1 MKNLIKRS
9 LLIAA
14 FFTLP
19 ISNAMSNEPN
29 PNANVISVNG
39 KLINL
44 TLNYSD
50 GDLEVNVQDSF
61 GLVLYKEKY
70 VGAILSRK
78 FDLTLLPNG
87 NYFFEISG
95 QTKIKIIPFSVTS
108 NNVVFEKE
116 KETIFFKPIV
126 RFKDDVVYISKLALK
141 NETLNIKVY
150 DTNYKLLYSEQLKNN
165 INLGRKLSFSKLE
178 PGNYRLVLK
187 SEGRVF
193 EETIKKI

>member
-9 LLIAA
+9 LLIVA

-19 ISNAMSNEPN
+19 ASKAMSNEPN
-29 PNANVISVNG
+29 PNANVTIVNG

-50 GDLEVNVQDSF
+50 GDLEVNIQDSF

-70 VGAILSRK
+70 IGAMVSRK

-87 NYFFEISG
+87 SYFFEISG

-108 NNVVFEKE
+108 NNVDFEKE

-126 RFKDDVVYISKLALK
+126 RFKDDVVYISKLAFK
-141 NETLNIKVY
+141 NEALNINVY
-150 DTNYKLLYSEQLKNN
+150 DTNYNLLYSEQLKNN